1 MPGLLT
7 TTTCVILAHAVQV
20 VLGVKNP
27 PTTQEMQETRVQSL
41 DREDPLEE
49 EMATHPGILPERSH
63 RQRRL
68 VGCGPGGHV
77 ESDTAE

>member
-27 PTTQEMQETRVQSL
+27 PTTHEMQETRVQSL